1 MISKV
6 YEKKLQ
12 RDLFRLSI
20 ITLIT
25 TVIWIAMTTYKAF
38 SKSTIKPEVK
48 KQLLLLT
55 PTIELDTI
63 DSIKKRFPIPEENW
77 ESLGVPKATGSAS
90 LTETP
95 TATGSAGN

>member
-6 YEKKLQ
+6 YEAKLQ

-20 ITLIT
+20 LTLIT
-25 TVIWIAMTTYKAF
+25 TVIWIAMTTYKAL
-38 SKSTIKPEVK
+38 SKSTVNPEVK

-63 DSIKKRFPIPEENW
+63 DSIKKRFLVPGENW
-77 ESLGVPKATGSAS
+77 ESLAVP
-90 LTETP
+90 E
-95 TATGSAGN
+95 TATPSAGD

>member
-1 MISKV
+1 MISRM

-12 RDLFRLSI
+12 QDLFRLSI

-25 TVIWIAMTTYKAF
+25 TIISIVVVTYMAW
-38 SKSTIKPEVK
+38 SKSAIKPEVK

-63 DSIKKRFPIPEENW
+63 DSIKKRSTVPEENW
-77 ESLGVPKATGSAS
+77 ESLGVPKAT
-90 LTETP
+90 P
-95 TATGSAGN
+95 SAGN

>member
-1 MISKV
+1 MIGKV

-25 TVIWIAMTTYKAF
+25 TVVWIAMTTYKAL

-55 PTIELDTI
+55 PSLELDTI
-63 DSIKKRFPIPEENW
+63 DSIKKRFLIPEENW
-77 ESLGVPKATGSAS
+77 EILGVPETAS
-90 LTETP
+90 P
-95 TATGSAGN
+95 SAGD